1 MNIWTIS
8 IKTDC
13 QSNTYCVDDESKID
27 PYIKECMKKV
37 KSHNK
42 YTNNRYEI
50 KWLAVDFAVIYEIN
64 ENGNTIF
71 ENNQLLRFGEVHRYS
86 VH

>member
-1 MNIWTIS
+1 MVIWTIS
-8 IKTDC
+8 IKTDT
-13 QSNTYCVDDESKID
+13 QHNTYCVDDESKIE
-27 PYIKECMKKV
+27 PYIDECMKKV
-37 KSHNK
+37 KKMNR

-64 ENGNTIF
+64 KNGNTIF
-71 ENNQLLRFGEVHRYS
+71 MNDQLLRFGEVHRYS